1 MVGSANFFLFLCG
14 NSEEQRQ
21 GGPPSPWVAPGRTMR
36 QSYHC
41 KDAIRMAYHAQ
52 TMRRGLIPLTYGHW
66 AGRMLLPR
74 LRQMTSK
81 MASEM

>member
-1 MVGSANFFLFLCG
+1 
-14 NSEEQRQ
+14 
-21 GGPPSPWVAPGRTMR
+21 
-36 QSYHC
+36 
-41 KDAIRMAYHAQ
+41 MAYHAQ